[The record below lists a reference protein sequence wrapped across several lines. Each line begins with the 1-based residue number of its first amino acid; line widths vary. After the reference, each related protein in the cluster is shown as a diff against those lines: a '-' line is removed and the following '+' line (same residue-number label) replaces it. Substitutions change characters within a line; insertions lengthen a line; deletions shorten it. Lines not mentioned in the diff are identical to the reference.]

1 MFYIII
7 VGLSEFV
14 KVHFNKRRGILKKER
29 NSNIELLRIF
39 AMLMIIAYHIFI
51 HCVNGQLNT
60 KSFNTPYIYKK
71 LLILVTIAPM
81 GTIGNV
87 IFMII
92 SGFFMVEKVTNIDI
106 SKISKK
112 LLLQQGFAAIFL
124 TVVSTVIFK
133 LNTNDSSYFNL
144 MDINIF
150 NSMSWYIGYYFS
162 IIMFAKLLLNNFLSK
177 LNKSNYTRFLLGIFA
192 LIEFQWS
199 SYTFLYSFSGGLLV
213 FVTGVFL
220 FSLGGYIKK
229 YNPFANIRT
238 FGLLLILIVELIL
251 INISFYNITENNLQ
265 NYYANGGTGTFT
277 QSIRVYDNNSIIP
290 IISGIVIF
298 ELFRRINIHSSKII
312 NFLGS
317 STLMV
322 YLAHDV
328 GLIHSIWN
336 TQDWIT
342 LLYYSPIKYMGK
354 HALWTILTF
363 VSGVMVHV
371 LYLILMKFFKKI
383 SWIFIKKSSEVPND
397 TQLT

>member
-1 MFYIII
+1 M
-7 VGLSEFV
+7 
-14 KVHFNKRRGILKKER
+14 KKER

-39 AMLMIIAYHIFI
+39 AMLMIIAYHISI

-60 KSFNTPYIYKK
+60 KLFNTPYIYKK
-71 LLILVTIAPM
+71 LLILITIAPM
-81 GTIGNV
+81 GTIGNA

-124 TVVSTVIFK
+124 TVISTVIFK
-133 LNTNDSSYFNL
+133 LNTNDSNYFNL
-144 MDINIF
+144 MYINIF
-150 NSMSWYIGYYFS
+150 NGMSWYIGYYFS
-162 IIMFAKLLLNNFLSK
+162 IIMFARLFLNNFLSK
-177 LNKSNYTRFLLGIFA
+177 LNRANYTRFLFGIFA

-199 SYTFLYSFSGGLLV
+199 SYTFLNGFSGGLLV

-251 INISFYNITENNLQ
+251 IYISFYNITENNLQ

-277 QSIRVYDNNSIIP
+277 QSIRFYDNNSIIP

-322 YLAHDV
+322 YLVHDV
-328 GLIHSIWN
+328 DLIYSIWN
-336 TQDWIT
+336 KQDWIT

-354 HALWTILTF
+354 HALWTILAF
-363 VSGVMVHV
+363 VPGVMVYV
-371 LYLILMKFFKKI
+371 LYLMLIKFFKKI